1 MTTFTREDWTL
12 FRTLG
17 TLSQRAGVSVDLL
30 PRLVAK
36 ELADNALDHSG
47 AVSVD
52 LIDGANGFTV
62 ADQGDGLPGT
72 DEEIGR
78 LFSIGR
84 PLLSTKLLRLPT
96 RGALGNGL
104 RVVAGAVLATGGDL
118 YVATRGRRLKLQPCD
133 DGTTTAVAVGDYA
146 GAGTRIEV
154 LLGDALRVSPS
165 ALTWSRWAQ
174 LLAAGDG
181 YRGKSSPFWYDA
193 DSFFELLQA
202 AGDRP
207 VRDLVADLDGCSG
220 AKAGKIAAAYLGR
233 ACASLGRDDA
243 EALLDA
249 ARTLAKPVKASRLGG
264 VGDDVL
270 PGGYARIE
278 GSFTVKAARGALDA
292 DLPVVVEAWACVDDQ
307 AGDRPALT
315 VSVNKTPITATVDAW
330 LQKTQLA
337 LSGAGLRHLVAT
349 VGRAKLAQLTINVMT
364 PYMPITSDG
373 KAPDLLRIYEP
384 LTVAVETAIKRA
396 KSGRRTAA
404 PRRQSQKEIVFA
416 NLDAGRRKA
425 SQDGRYRFSQ
435 RQLFYALRPSLIEA
449 TGKEPE
455 YDTICRILTDYENEF
470 GDIAGM
476 YRDDRGTLYHPHLSE
491 DIALGTL
498 GVEAYSRPEWTF
510 NKILYIEKEGFFG
523 VLKAERWPERH
534 DCALLT
540 SKGQATRAA
549 KDLLDLLGETDEEL
563 TFFCVHDADAYGTL
577 IYQALQEGTRTR
589 PGRKVKIVNLGLEP
603 WEGIE
608 MGLQV
613 EAVTTEK
620 RRHPVGAYIPPEWET
635 WLQHQRIE
643 LNAMPTDVFLDWLD
657 RKMTEHGDGKL
668 IPPSGVLRAALATG
682 VQESLR
688 RGLTE
693 RILAREQ
700 LDQQVEQALA
710 GVMANGFDAQ
720 AGVLD
725 VLLTDRLRQHPA
737 LSWRAPLVELANEL
751 AEKHLTE

>member
-1 MTTFTREDWTL
+1 MATFEREDWTL

-17 TLSQRAGVSVDLL
+17 TLGQEAGVSVDLL
-30 PRLVAK
+30 PRLVVK

-47 AVSVD
+47 SVTVD
-52 LIDGANGFTV
+52 LIDGVNGFTV
-62 ADQGDGLPGT
+62 ADWGDGLPGS

-78 LFSIGR
+78 LFSIRR

-104 RVVAGAVLATGGDL
+104 RVVTGAVLATGGDL
-118 YVATRGRRLKLQPCD
+118 RVATRGRWLKLTPRD
-133 DGTTTAVAVGDYA
+133 DGTTTVTRIGDYA
-146 GAGTRIEV
+146 DAGTRIDV
-154 LLGDALRVSPS
+154 ILGDALPVDVL
-165 ALTWSRWAQ
+165 ALKWAINASV
-174 LLAAGDG
+174 LAAGES
-181 YRGKSSPFWYDA
+181 YKGKTSPFWYDA

-207 VRDLVADLDGCSG
+207 VRELVAEFDGCSG
-220 AKAGKIAAAYLGR
+220 AKAGKIAAGLLGR

-243 EALLDA
+243 ETLLAA
-249 ARTLAKPVKASRLGG
+249 ARTLAKPVKAGRLGG
-264 VGDDVL
+264 VGDGVL
-270 PGGYARIE
+270 PGGYARVE
-278 GSFTVKAARGALDA
+278 GSFTVQAGQAALAA
-292 DLPVVVEAWACVDDQ
+292 VLPVVVEAWACVDDQ
-307 AGDRPALT
+307 AGDRPTLT
-315 VSVNKTPITATVDAW
+315 VAVNKSPITVPVDAW

-337 LSGAGLRHLVAT
+337 LSGAGLHHVVAT
-349 VGRAKLAQLTINVMT
+349 VGRAKLDNVAINVMT
-364 PYMPITSDG
+364 PYMPITSHG
-373 KAPDLLRIYEP
+373 KAPDLLRVIEP
-384 LTVAVETAIKRA
+384 LAEAVETAIKRA

-416 NLDAGRRKA
+416 NLDAARRKA
-425 SQDGRYRFSQ
+425 SQNGRYRFSQ
-435 RQLFYALRPSLIEA
+435 RQLFYALRPTLIEL

-455 YDTICRILTDYENEF
+455 YDTITRILTDYENEF

-476 YRDDRGTLYHPHLSE
+476 YRDDRGTLYHPHLRE

-498 GVEAYSRPEWTF
+498 GVEAYRRPEWTF

-523 VLKAERWPERH
+523 ILKAEQWPERH

-589 PGRKVKIVNLGLEP
+589 PSRKVEIVNLGLDP

-613 EAVTTEK
+613 EAVTSEK
-620 RRHPVGAYIPPEWET
+620 RRHPVGAYITPKWET
-635 WLQHQRIE
+635 WLQTQRIE

-657 RKMTEHGDGKL
+657 RKMHEHGDGKL
-668 IPPSGVLRAALATG
+668 IPPDGVRRETLAENVQTALRDK
-682 VQESLR
+682 
-688 RGLTE
+688 LTA
-693 RILAREQ
+693 RILEREQ
-700 LDQQVEQALA
+700 LDAQVETALA

-720 AGVLD
+720 AGALGG
-725 VLLTDRLRQHPA
+725 LLRDRLQHHPA
-737 LSWRAPLVELANEL
+737 LSWRAPLVELAQEM
-751 AEKHLTE
+751 ADKHLTG

>member
-1 MTTFTREDWTL
+1 M

-17 TLSQRAGVSVDLL
+17 TLSQEAGVPVDLL
-30 PRLVAK
+30 PRLVVK

-47 AVSVD
+47 SVTVD

-62 ADQGDGLPGT
+62 ADWGDGLPGS

-78 LFSIGR
+78 LFSIRR
-84 PLLSTKLLRLPT
+84 PMLSTKLLRLPT

-104 RVVAGAVLATGGDL
+104 RVVTGAVLATGGDL
-118 YVATRGRRLKLQPCD
+118 RVATRGRWLKLTPRD
-133 DGTTTAVAVGDYA
+133 DGTTTVTRTGDYA
-146 GAGTRIEV
+146 DAGTRIDVILGAALPVDV
-154 LLGDALRVSPS
+154 LALAWAFDASV
-165 ALTWSRWAQ
+165 
-174 LLAAGDG
+174 LAAGES
-181 YRGKSSPFWYDA
+181 YKGKTSPFWYDA

-207 VRDLVADLDGCSG
+207 VRELVAEFDGCSG
-220 AKAGKIAAAYLGR
+220 AKAGKIAAGFLGR

-243 EALLDA
+243 ETLLAA
-249 ARTLAKPVKASRLGG
+249 ARTLAKPVKAGRLGG
-264 VGDDVL
+264 VGDAVL
-270 PGGYARIE
+270 PGGYARVE
-278 GSFTVKAARGALDA
+278 GSFTVKAGQAALA
-292 DLPVVVEAWACVDDQ
+292 AELPVVVEAWACVDDQ
-307 AGDRPALT
+307 AGDRPTLT
-315 VSVNKTPITATVDAW
+315 VAVNKSPITVTVDAW

-349 VGRAKLAQLTINVMT
+349 VGRAKLDKLTINVMT
-364 PYMPITSDG
+364 PYMPITSNG
-373 KAPDLLRIYEP
+373 KAPDLLCVIAP
-384 LTVAVETAIKRA
+384 LTEAVETAIKRA

-416 NLDAGRRKA
+416 NLDAARRFA

-435 RQLFYALRPSLIEA
+435 RQLFYALRPTLIEL

-455 YDTICRILTDYENEF
+455 YDTITRILTDYENEF

-476 YRDDRGTLYHPHLSE
+476 YRDDRGTLYHPHLRE

-498 GVEAYSRPEWTF
+498 GVEAYRRPEWTF

-523 VLKAERWPERH
+523 ILKAEQWPERH

-577 IYQALQEGTRTR
+577 IYQALQDGTRTR
-589 PGRKVKIVNLGLEP
+589 PGRKVEIVNLGLDP
-603 WEGIE
+603 WEGIG

-613 EAVTTEK
+613 EAVTSEK
-620 RRHPVGAYIPPEWET
+620 RRHPVGAYIPPKWET
-635 WLQHQRIE
+635 WLQTQRIE

-657 RKMTEHGDGKL
+657 RKMNEHGDGKL
-668 IPPSGVLRAALATG
+668 IPPDGVRRETLAENVQTALRDK
-682 VQESLR
+682 
-688 RGLTE
+688 LTA
-693 RILAREQ
+693 RILEREQ
-700 LDQQVEQALA
+700 LDAQVETALA

-720 AGVLD
+720 AGALGG
-725 VLLTDRLRQHPA
+725 LLRDRLQHHPA
-737 LSWRAPLVELANEL
+737 LSWRAPLVELAQEI
-751 AEKHLTE
+751 ADQHLTG